1 MKYFAVID
9 TNVLVSAMLN
19 WESNP
24 GSVMEL
30 TFAGVIVPL
39 INDEIIA
46 EYRLV
51 LTRPKFS
58 LTEDIIEAVV
68 SEVEK
73 LGIFV
78 NIDEYEIVLPDP
90 KDVVFYKIV
99 MEERKT
105 KDAYLVTGNIKHFPN
120 EPYVVTPKQMI
131 EIISQG

>member
-78 NIDEYEIVLPDP
+78 DIDEYEIVLPDP